1 MVLSRFLT
9 TVIPVFNDFESLQV
23 LLAKIETV
31 DDPKL
36 SFLIV
41 ENGSTDNTWLWIEQY
56 LEEYPKPNIRIA
68 RSKKGLGNAIREGI
82 NLASGSYVV
91 FMEDDLPFGLQELTL
106 ARQRVL
112 IHDNKWNIISKYHS
126 HSVGITYRRIQGWGF
141 IALRELILNLK
152 VRDSQGTFF
161 AEAALTKKISQLSS
175 EEGFLI
181 TTEFIAIARRLNVE
195 ITQIPCGSVFV
206 SARKTTIGILD
217 VGRMFIGLFR
227 LRLKMGKLKYRE

>member
-1 MVLSRFLT
+1 MPCHNAARIIDRTLNEVMSSLGPSEEIVL
-9 TVIPVFNDFESLQV
+9 
-23 LLAKIETV
+23 
-31 DDPKL
+31 
-36 SFLIV
+36 V
-41 ENGSTDNTWLWIEQY
+41 ENGSTDNTWPRIEQY
-56 LEEYPKPNIRIA
+56 LGKYPKSNIRMA
-68 RSKKGLGNAIREGI
+68 RSKKGLGNAIREGV
-82 NLASGSYVV
+82 NLASGSYIV
-91 FMEDDLPFGLQELTL
+91 FMEDDLPFGLQELNL

-112 IHDNKWNIISKYHS
+112 IDDNKWNIISKYHS

-161 AEAALTKKISQLSS
+161 AEAVLTKKISRLSS

-181 TTEFIAIARRLNVE
+181 TTEFIGIARRLNVE
-195 ITQIPCGSVFV
+195 IIQIPCGSVFV

-227 LRLKMGKLKYRE
+227 LRLKMGKLEYRE